1 MSQAIDDP
9 GLRKELGS
17 CFYLQI
23 PLTGSEQEIRE
34 FMEYARAVEA
44 ATQLMLSGHL
54 SFVDLME
61 CIEPCVPSIDE
72 YVEEVEENLNE
83 SLLILPRIM
92 ETWMPAAVY
101 QIKSDETASAIFGS
115 FASGAFKSAY
125 TALHKTGTQTVQA
138 LTKSVVDGFE
148 AVKKKVNQGWQFF
161 KTWFND
167 DPISATAAVAAGVL
181 TLGVIVVV
189 AGSATGAIVGGLAAL
204 RSLRL
209 ITLAKGALAVAL
221 GAGVVGSIIRFAVR
235 GVQFAWNFNWNITDK
250 QIRAQQE
257 GLVNSLYGQAGEALG
272 STLGTLLC
280 GAAPVEVLKR
290 ANVVKVNPMMLAK
303 IREVTQFD
311 PHNEE
316 YGELYEEMMEN
327 LKALVKTGT
336 KVATQIAFIESF
348 KNIRKFIKGFAKNS
362 GLAQA
367 FPGLGK
373 LVEKW
378 GEEGSQAWSFASAV
392 ENAVESISDQNIQNF
407 TEELVESFMDACT
420 ESTMIISYVF

>member
-1 MSQAIDDP
+1 
-9 GLRKELGS
+9 
-17 CFYLQI
+17 
-23 PLTGSEQEIRE
+23 
-34 FMEYARAVEA
+34 
-44 ATQLMLSGHL
+44 
-54 SFVDLME
+54 
-61 CIEPCVPSIDE
+61 
-72 YVEEVEENLNE
+72 
-83 SLLILPRIM
+83 
-92 ETWMPAAVY
+92 MPAAVY

-115 FASGAFKSAY
+115 FANKLFSNAY
-125 TALHKTGTQTVQA
+125 TALHKTGTTTVQA
-138 LTKSVVDGFE
+138 LTKGLIDGYE

-161 KTWFND
+161 KQWFTD

-189 AGSATGAIVGGLAAL
+189 AGSASGAIVGGLAAL

-257 GLVNSLYGQAGEALG
+257 GLIGSLYGQAGEALG

-290 ANVVKVNPMMLAK
+290 ANVVKVNPVMLAK

-327 LKALVKTGT
+327 LKSLVRAGT
-336 KVATQIAFIESF
+336 RVASQIAFIESF
-348 KNIRKFIKGFAKNS
+348 KNIRKFIKGFTKNS

-367 FPGLGK
+367 FPGLAK